1 MSAAKKHATFL
12 RIVVILITLLF
23 SASSGFA
30 NPSSANQSTKTI
42 TIVYTGNLDGEL
54 EPCGCSEGGDKGGL
68 KRRAQGIDELRA
80 EDPDLFLIS
89 AGGLL
94 ISEIQEDKL
103 KSEYILKGMTAL
115 DYDAIGV
122 QWKDLAYGQD
132 FLTKHKLPLVI
143 SNSSNSNFSQKIIFR
158 KDNKEIAFF
167 SWLNP
172 SKNMQENLVFK
183 NTEKLKQALAE
194 AKNKKQLTTLATTY
208 SLKSAQKKL
217 PLENVDL
224 LIIRSKYELYSEP
237 QQLGNMLVIQ
247 PGSRGMRLGKL
258 NFSVNTANKITYW
271 QHKIIPLPP
280 EVKDA
285 PRMQAWYDE
294 YNTKVKEDYQK
305 ATALRKAL
313 ETGESIYA
321 GADACQSCHKKQHD
335 KWKDSRHAE
344 AFYALQDAGKAFD
357 PNCIG
362 CHTVGFKKS
371 GGFLNATLT
380 GNLMHVQCE
389 NCHGAAK
396 EHASSG
402 GQTPVSNTDW
412 PKEKMC
418 GQCHVQKHSP
428 DFVFEK
434 YWPKI
439 EHDK

>member
-1 MSAAKKHATFL
+1 MSVAKKHATFL
-12 RIVVILITLLF
+12 CIVIILITLLF

-30 NPSSANQSTKTI
+30 NPSSENI

-54 EPCGCSEGGDKGGL
+54 EPCGCSEGGNKGGL

-89 AGGLL
+89 SGGLL

-103 KSEYILKGMTAL
+103 KSQYILKGLTAL

-122 QWKDLAYGQD
+122 QWKDLAFGKD
-132 FLTKHKLPLVI
+132 FLTQHKLPLVI
-143 SNSSNSNFSQKIIFR
+143 SNSSDLDFSQKIISR
-158 KDNKEIAFF
+158 KNKKELAYF

-172 SKNMQENLVFK
+172 SKNMQENLAFK

-217 PLENVDL
+217 PLENVDI
-224 LIIRSKYELYSEP
+224 LIIRSKYEHYGEP
-237 QQLGNMLVIQ
+237 QQIGNMFVIQ

-258 NFSVNTANKITYW
+258 KLSINAANTITDW
-271 QHKIIPLPP
+271 QHTVIPLPP

-285 PRMQAWYDE
+285 PRMQAWYDD
-294 YNTKVKEDYQK
+294 YNIKVKEDYEK
-305 ATALRKAL
+305 ATELRKAL
-313 ETGESIYA
+313 ETGESPYA
-321 GADACQSCHKKQHD
+321 GADACQSCHQKQHA
-335 KWKDSRHAE
+335 KWKDSLHAE
-344 AFYALQDAGKAFD
+344 AFYTLQDASKAFD

-362 CHTVGFKKS
+362 CHTVGFKKA

-380 GNLMHVQCE
+380 QNLMHVQCE

-396 EHASSG
+396 EHATSG
-402 GQTPVSNTDW
+402 GQIPVSNAEW

-418 GQCHVQKHSP
+418 SQCHIPKHSP
-428 DFVFEK
+428 DFIFEK

-439 EHDK
+439 EHGK